1 MAIDIERTIGMFLT
15 KECYQTL
22 VVDMKYVDGKS
33 MLASNIMH
41 KIKSNQV
48 PSKLLN

>member
-33 MLASNIMH
+33 MFASNIMH

-48 PSKLLN
+48 LSKPLN